1 MILNILKRLKQEKER
16 KLREQAL
23 GEVAALERE
32 YGGKNDPT
40 FRFETTQGKF
50 TGAFVTASLSQS
62 SKQANSYV
70 IVLSVPSNM
79 IVAGPC
85 YIIDSRGNR
94 LEAGCKALG
103 GAKRNRVLLETTA

>member
-1 MILNILKRLKQEKER
+1 MIFNILKRLKEEKER
-16 KLREQAL
+16 KLRERAR

-32 YGGKNDPT
+32 YGGKNDPA
-40 FRFETTQGKF
+40 FRFETSQGKF
-50 TGAFVTASLSQS
+50 TGAFVTASLSPS

-70 IVLSVPSNM
+70 IVLSVPADM

-103 GAKRNRVLLETTA
+103 GEKRNRVLLETTG